1 MKKAQMKI
9 KAARAAGGDR
19 LPSGVRRRQ
28 PSGHRRSDDHG
39 TTVNRPSKKTEMEEL
54 NLERV
59 PVFVRDRT
67 KECFAAGNVAGML
80 ITMPNT
86 ECLEFVAR
94 NAEALKRRGIYEP
107 ALAGA
112 FSDTRTNFATY
123 PPSLIKFAFHMADR
137 KKLLAAGDPLPPGK
151 TFKVY
156 RGVAGLKRW
165 RRHIGPSWT
174 GDVEKARWFARR
186 SALAGL
192 PNPAVLVATI
202 RREDVYYYTNHR
214 NEHEFVA
221 YVDSPKRLNI
231 DLGDLRREAEEEAA
245 AEAAAAK
252 AAKAAEA

>member
-1 MKKAQMKI
+1 
-9 KAARAAGGDR
+9 
-19 LPSGVRRRQ
+19 
-28 PSGHRRSDDHG
+28 
-39 TTVNRPSKKTEMEEL
+39 MEEL
-54 NLERV
+54 NLEMV
-59 PVFVRDRT
+59 PIFIRDRT

-94 NAEALKRRGIYEP
+94 NAVHLIRRGIYEES
-107 ALAGA
+107 LASA
-112 FSDTRTNFATY
+112 FSDTRTNFADY

-151 TFKVY
+151 TFEVF

-165 RRHIGPSWT
+165 RRHSGPSWT

-214 NEHEFVA
+214 NEHEFVV
-221 YVDSPKRLNI
+221 YVDSPKRLDI
-231 DLGDLRREAEEEAA
+231 DLGDPRREAEEEEA
-245 AEAAAAK
+245 AEEAAAK
-252 AAKAAEA
+252 AAKA